1 MPFGEST
8 PFILIARCHVK
19 QDCLAAYLEAAE
31 VADKAVKES
40 EPGMLHHTFDQ
51 DPTDPLAFTWSEVY
65 KDDASLLFHLT
76 NPPLVKFVEQHGEMG
91 DDFSVEIYGTIAPA
105 TKEACNALPF
115 PVKYFDTKFGYSR
128 VA

>member
-1 MPFGEST
+1 MWCSIAGRT
-8 PFILIARCHVK
+8 VRAHCRMILTSA
-19 QDCLAAYLEAAE
+19 
-31 VADKAVKES
+31 
-40 EPGMLHHTFDQ
+40 
-51 DPTDPLAFTWSEVY
+51 
-65 KDDASLLFHLT
+65 
-76 NPPLVKFVEQHGEMG
+76 

>member
-1 MPFGEST
+1 MRAHCRM
-8 PFILIARCHVK
+8 ILTSA
-19 QDCLAAYLEAAE
+19 
-31 VADKAVKES
+31 
-40 EPGMLHHTFDQ
+40 
-51 DPTDPLAFTWSEVY
+51 
-65 KDDASLLFHLT
+65 
-76 NPPLVKFVEQHGEMG
+76 

>member
-1 MPFGEST
+1 MGTNQALDERMPFGEST

-51 DPTDPLAFTWSEVY
+51 VAHVRTHS
-65 KDDASLLFHLT
+65 SLT
-76 NPPLVKFVEQHGEMG
+76 S
-91 DDFSVEIYGTIAPA
+91 DIAAQSPEPSRAGPDRPA
-105 TKEACNALPF
+105 RLH
-115 PVKYFDTKFGYSR
+115 VVRG
-128 VA
+128 V